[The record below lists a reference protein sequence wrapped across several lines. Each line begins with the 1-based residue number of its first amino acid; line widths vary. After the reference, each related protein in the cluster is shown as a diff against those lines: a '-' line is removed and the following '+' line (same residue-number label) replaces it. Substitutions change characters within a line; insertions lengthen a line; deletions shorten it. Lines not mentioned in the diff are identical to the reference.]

1 VNRCLL
7 TWLAALLAAGPA
19 AAATTCMLNSGGGMA
34 FGNYDVISATP
45 TDSVAFVT
53 ALCTRNGGGRNVTV
67 TVQLS
72 QGSNGTSVSTRRMRN
87 LGPAGGFLNYNLFSD
102 VARSAV
108 WGFTPGVD
116 TVSQTLSIRNR
127 GSRTATFTI
136 YGRIPALQD
145 VAVGSYT
152 DTVTVTVTP

>member
-1 VNRCLL
+1 MNRCLL

-19 AAATTCMLNSGGGMA
+19 AAATSCMLNVGGGMA
-34 FGNYDVISATP
+34 FGSYDVLSAAP
-45 TDSVAFVT
+45 NDSVATVT
-53 ALCTRNGGGRNVTV
+53 ALCTRNRGPQFVTV

-72 QGSNGTSVSTRRMRN
+72 QGSNGTSVSARRMRN
-87 LGPAGGFLNYNLFSD
+87 IGPAGGYLNYNLFRD

-108 WGFTPGVD
+108 WGFSTGVD
-116 TVSQTLSIRNR
+116 TVSQTLSVPNR
-127 GSRTATFTI
+127 GSSTATFTI
-136 YGRIPALQD
+136 YGRIPAKQD